1 MKEIYIGKTKILHCV
16 TATST
21 NTIALDNGGLDHGDV
36 VLADSQ
42 DGGRGRMGRSFFSP
56 TGGLY
61 ASVVL
66 APDKIDCT
74 LALCTAAAAVAV
86 KSVLEDVGITGLTVK
101 WVNDILKYGKK
112 VAGIL
117 TEASSRGGEVE
128 RVVVG
133 IGINLKEP
141 EGGFPDEIK
150 DRAGAV
156 GYGGDRS
163 ELAASVAERLIEYV
177 KKSREEV
184 ARLYG
189 ESLGMIGD
197 RVTARDYTRH
207 DKIFE
212 GIVLGIDENCFL
224 KIKTDSGEILTLSS
238 GEIN

>member
-1 MKEIYIGKTKILHCV
+1 MKEIYIGKTKILHYV
-16 TATST
+16 TTAST
-21 NTIALDNGGLDHGDV
+21 NSIALDNAELTHGDA

-61 ASVVL
+61 MSVVL
-66 APDKIDCT
+66 DPTEIGCT

-86 KSVLEDVGITGLTVK
+86 KGALENALIAGLKVK
-101 WVNDILKYGKK
+101 WVNDILKDGKK

-117 TEASSRGGEVE
+117 TEASSRGGSID

-150 DRAGAV
+150 KRAGAV
-156 GYGGDRS
+156 GYGGDKS
-163 ELAASVAERLIEYV
+163 ELAASIAERLIEYV

-189 ESLGMIGD
+189 ASLGMIGE
-197 RVTARDYTRH
+197 RVMARDYTRP
-207 DKIFE
+207 DEIFE

-224 KIKTDSGEILTLSS
+224 ISV
-238 GEIN
+238 